1 MVVKYLLSAALPPS
15 MESLKPKTIAVR
27 KKILEDYVRIYRYKE
42 HRIFISLSLKYY

>member
-27 KKILEDYVRIYRYKE
+27 KKILEDYAGIYRRKE
-42 HRIFISLSLKYY
+42 HRAFVFSLK